1 MKENVWTTF
10 PTVSENT
17 TTPKMDSSG
26 TMVISRM
33 ADSKDSENSQMRPRP
48 AEYSYFMKES
58 GETVSN
64 MG

>member
-1 MKENVWTTF
+1 
-10 PTVSENT
+10 
-17 TTPKMDSSG
+17 MDSSG